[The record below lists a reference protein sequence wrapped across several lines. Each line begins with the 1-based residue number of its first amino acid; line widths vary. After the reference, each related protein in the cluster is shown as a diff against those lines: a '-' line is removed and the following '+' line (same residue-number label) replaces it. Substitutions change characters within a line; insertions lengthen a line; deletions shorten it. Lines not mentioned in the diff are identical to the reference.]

1 MRSHFPISISAVAE
15 WPLRQFAQLGARPPL
30 PARVRLRAYCRPEP
44 GRSQN
49 SSPASL
55 TRPTPHPANAFN
67 HSKRSLLHSSTYPS
81 QLYLHMQIQL
91 GCNSRGLIDTVLT
104 RCSCTYGYNPL
115 QMRSCPREGLRSDF
129 CIQFALLH
137 IRFNRACNF
146 RHEICKKFRHQS
158 TPTIWL

>member
-1 MRSHFPISISAVAE
+1 MCVATFPSRFP
-15 WPLRQFAQLGARPPL
+15 PLQSDRCGSLRNSVQAPPL

-115 QMRSCPREGLRSDF
+115 QMRSCPREGLRSVF
-129 CIQFALLH
+129 CIQFAFVAYSVQP
-137 IRFNRACNF
+137 RVQF
-146 RHEICKKFRHQS
+146 S
-158 TPTIWL
+158 T